1 MHDIEHYLFHTPIW
15 LIVDIGINKFVLLNL
30 NCLVSC
36 PSLCDGNLTSLPL
49 QPLQLK
55 ASECVIKPLLP
66 LDYGTDDILALCC
79 LFTQWCLWD
88 SRQAFTLIVV
98 YGLYYSH

>member
-36 PSLCDGNLTSLPL
+36 PSLCDGNLTSLPYIIWVARPRNL
-49 QPLQLK
+49 LK
-55 ASECVIKPLLP
+55 NIRIK
-66 LDYGTDDILALCC
+66 D
-79 LFTQWCLWD
+79 F
-88 SRQAFTLIVV
+88 S
-98 YGLYYSH
+98 

>member
-49 QPLQLK
+49 HNLGCSS
-55 ASECVIKPLLP
+55 A
-66 LDYGTDDILALCC
+66 
-79 LFTQWCLWD
+79 
-88 SRQAFTLIVV
+88 
-98 YGLYYSH
+98 